1 MNYENSYWSQ
11 QGKWMKT
18 FFLTRDIPKK
28 NMRSLCLESIIFS
41 IEKSNEIDP
50 LEAWNVL
57 KTLPK
62 RFREDPNTFRSS
74 FHKVY
79 KNVNF
84 MKIESFHQNIPV
96 DTLTDLTNLPKTLS
110 LPLKKS

>member
-28 NMRSLCLESIIFS
+28 NMRSLCPELIIFS

-50 LEAWNVL
+50 LEGWNVL

-62 RFREDPNTFRSS
+62 RFREDPNTFRFSL
-74 FHKVY
+74 HKGFRS
-79 KNVNF
+79 VNF
-84 MKIESFHQNIPV
+84 LKIETFHQNV
-96 DTLTDLTNLPKTLS
+96 SVYT
-110 LPLKKS
+110 